1 MKRFCIAIAS
11 FILITGLAAQGSD
24 YVKLESISLQ
34 EARELALKQNSAYA
48 AKEAAVNAAKWGK
61 TNALSSFMPSLSF
74 SATYINQDPAT
85 SVQIGSQAYIMNNDM
100 RTLAFNLSQPLFVG
114 GKLYQAYKMAGLG
127 AEMAAL
133 SLQSQ
138 RYLLLSEVESKY
150 LSALQLRTVL
160 QLSQNEL
167 QSAKDN
173 LTIAKLKLDN
183 GIISQ
188 PDYLRFQSNLA
199 SKEVSALQAD
209 TALQIVLRDFANYL
223 GSVQILMPE
232 ELSIA
237 NEQVLIDRLDAYDL
251 TKTQLLSQKAMQIA
265 LQRNLGIKT
274 LVKSVELSE
283 RAYSLA
289 KGSFLPTLMLTGS
302 RQYKENGFDR
312 YEFSP
317 SNQIMLNLSIPILP
331 GLGNYASMQKAKEE
345 ARKTALENKTAT
357 DGIKLGL
364 ESAILTWISS
374 AKQINSASL
383 ALAYSE
389 EFYAQMQERFNQNM
403 LSAKDLL
410 DAELML
416 SAAKLAHSNAFF
428 AYLKARSVMMQSL
441 AIDNPND
448 LIGLLDN

>member
-1 MKRFCIAIAS
+1 
-11 FILITGLAAQGSD
+11 
-24 YVKLESISLQ
+24 
-34 EARELALKQNSAYA
+34 
-48 AKEAAVNAAKWGK
+48 
-61 TNALSSFMPSLSF
+61 
-74 SATYINQDPAT
+74 
-85 SVQIGSQAYIMNNDM
+85 MNNDM

-133 SLQSQ
+133 SLQSH

-160 QLSQNEL
+160 QLSQSEL

-188 PDYLRFQSNLA
+188 PDYLRFQGNLA

-223 GSVQILMPE
+223 GSVHILMPE

-237 NEQVLIDRLDAYDL
+237 NEQSLIDRLDAYDL
-251 TKTQLLSQKAMQIA
+251 TKTQLLSQKAMQMA

-274 LVKSVELSE
+274 LDKSVELSE

-364 ESAILTWISS
+364 ESVILTWISS